1 MKFKSITVI
10 AVLLLVVAAL
20 LVSGCTTTN
29 TTTNTATNTNP
40 GNVNVTAKAVQSP
53 QQFSNIVTPSPGNK
67 FVMYNLTFTNINAPN
82 TQVDGYFSFTLLDAN
97 NNVYSTHQLIQ
108 SRYLNN
114 AFPYGST
121 KTQPGDKVS
130 GNMVF
135 EVPQNAT
142 LVKLRYHDNSGFT
155 VTVPL

>member
-1 MKFKSITVI
+1 
-10 AVLLLVVAAL
+10 
-20 LVSGCTTTN
+20 
-29 TTTNTATNTNP
+29 
-40 GNVNVTAKAVQSP
+40 
-53 QQFSNIVTPSPGNK
+53 
-67 FVMYNLTFTNINAPN
+67 MYNLTFTNINAPN

>member
-10 AVLLLVVAAL
+10 AVLLLVVATL

-67 FVMYNLTFTNINAPN
+67 FVMYNLTFNNINAPN
-82 TQVDGYFSFTLLDAN
+82 TQVDGYFSFALLDAN

-135 EVPQNAT
+135 EVTQNAT
-142 LVKLRYHDNSGFT
+142 LVKLRYHDNSGFN